1 MVAASPIQPPTGDIG
16 AGLFEVAGLSSAIL
30 GELPACVSNLVERR
44 RYSRTREELERLR
57 DQFNAN
63 HLKFNHG
70 ELIETTF
77 ALRKAMS
84 DNNNSFLLEL
94 KMMPTYD
101 IGWEDMQVQLYF
113 YRENRFRAVVL
124 SKVLDFFELNKEPY
138 EVLPDRKL
146 KVYEGHVMFAGILS
160 HVVRE
165 LQGVETLHS
174 PIPRNLKRFSKF
186 GSTTRKQVAY

>member
-1 MVAASPIQPPTGDIG
+1 M
-16 AGLFEVAGLSSAIL
+16 
-30 GELPACVSNLVERR
+30 PACVSDLVAKR
-44 RYSRTREELERLR
+44 RYSRSREELARLR

-63 HLKFNHG
+63 HLHFNYG

-84 DNNNSFLLEL
+84 DNNNKFLLEL

-146 KVYEGHVMFAGILS
+146 KVHEGHVMFAGILS

-165 LQGVETLHS
+165 LQGVDTLLS
-174 PIPRNLKRFSKF
+174 PIPRNLKRFSKC
-186 GSTTRKQVAY
+186 GATTRRQVA

>member
-1 MVAASPIQPPTGDIG
+1 MASAAAMQ
-16 AGLFEVAGLSSAIL
+16 L
-30 GELPACVSNLVERR
+30 GELPACVSDLVAKR
-44 RYSRTREELERLR
+44 RYSRSIKELERLR

-84 DNNNSFLLEL
+84 DNNNSFLLQIGWT
-94 KMMPTYD
+94 PTYD

-124 SKVLDFFELNKEPY
+124 SKVLDFFELEERPF
-138 EVLPDRKL
+138 EELPDRKL
-146 KVYEGHVMFAGILS
+146 KVHEGHLMFAAILS

-165 LQGVETLHS
+165 LQGEDRLLS
-174 PIPRNLKRFSKF
+174 PIPSNLKRFSKC
-186 GSTTRKQVAY
+186 GETTRRQVA

>member
-1 MVAASPIQPPTGDIG
+1 MVAASPIGPPTGDIG

-44 RYSRTREELERLR
+44 RYSRTREELKRLR

-63 HLKFNHG
+63 HLKFNYG

-84 DNNNSFLLEL
+84 DNNNSFLLQIGW
-94 KMMPTYD
+94 MPTYE

-113 YRENRFRAVVL
+113 YRENRFREVVL
-124 SKVLDFFELNKEPY
+124 SKVLDFFELEERPF
-138 EVLPDRKL
+138 EEIPHRKL
-146 KVYEGHVMFAGILS
+146 KMHEGHVMFAAILS

-165 LQGVETLHS
+165 LQGVDPLLS
-174 PIPRNLKRFSKF
+174 PFPRQLKRFSKC
-186 GSTTRKQVAY
+186 GATTRKQIA